1 MSFQKFQ
8 PPPISKIV
16 DIVNRQTSSTVIS
29 AGLGKQAGPP
39 LERLASSVNPWV
51 TGGHRFTEETMEF
64 AAGRVEKALRLFR
77 AVMNQQSGVGV
88 DDLAQKTIG
97 SNPSQ
102 RMVFVH
108 IAEDLSAK
116 HPKVV
121 HVLWGARKLVQN
133 PSATTADL
141 D

>member
-39 LERLASSVNPWV
+39 LERLASSVNSWV
-51 TGGHRFTEETMEF
+51 TAGHRFTEETMEF
-64 AAGRVEKALRLFR
+64 AADRVEKALRLFR

-88 DDLAQKTIG
+88 DRIAQMTIG
-97 SNPSQ
+97 RDLS
-102 RMVFVH
+102 RIMVFVR
-108 IAEDLSAK
+108 IADNLFAK
-116 HPKVV
+116 HPKVA
-121 HVLWGARKLVQN
+121 HVLNGG
-133 PSATTADL
+133 ST
-141 D
+141 

>member
-29 AGLGKQAGPP
+29 AGLGKQAGSP
-39 LERLASSVNPWV
+39 LERLALSVNPWV

-88 DDLAQKTIG
+88 DDIAQKTIG

-102 RMVFVH
+102 RLVFVH

-121 HVLWGARKLVQN
+121 HVFMG
-133 PSATTADL
+133 SAETCPEPKSHYS
-141 D
+141 